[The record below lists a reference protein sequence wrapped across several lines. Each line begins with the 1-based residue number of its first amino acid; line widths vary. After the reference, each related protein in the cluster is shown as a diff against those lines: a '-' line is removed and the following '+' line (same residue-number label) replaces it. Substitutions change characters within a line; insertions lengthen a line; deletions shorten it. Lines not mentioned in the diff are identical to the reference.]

1 MMILGKPSTRK
12 SIRHGVI
19 AICCEIFVIT
29 QARLAA
35 NEVAS
40 GAAEMNNPVLKASSS
55 LL

>member
-1 MMILGKPSTRK
+1 M
-12 SIRHGVI
+12 RHGVI
-19 AICCEIFVIT
+19 AMCCETFVIA

-40 GAAEMNNPVLKASSS
+40 GAAEMNRPVLRASSS